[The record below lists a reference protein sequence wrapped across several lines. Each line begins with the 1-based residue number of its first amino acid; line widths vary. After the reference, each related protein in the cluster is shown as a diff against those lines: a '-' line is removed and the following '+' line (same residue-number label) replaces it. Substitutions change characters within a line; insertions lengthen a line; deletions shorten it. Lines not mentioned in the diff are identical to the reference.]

1 MRRRAATYAA
11 ERDRLAHQQAAAVRR
26 APPARKLL
34 TPGPQT
40 AQLLHPIGPEV
51 PGDRHVQQV
60 IDLCIRIGEVL
71 LSSGEGSGETT
82 ETMLRVA
89 DAFGLSAVDVDVT
102 FTADHDL
109 LPPRDGG
116 DADHVDAAGD
126 PPRRWT

>member
-1 MRRRAATYAA
+1 MRR
-11 ERDRLAHQQAAAVRR
+11 
-26 APPARKLL
+26 PARKLL

-40 AQLLHPIGPEV
+40 VQLLHPIGPEV
-51 PGDRHVQQV
+51 PDDRHVQQV

-102 FTADHDL
+102 FTAITNCCH
-109 LPPRDGG
+109 RWM
-116 DADHVDAAGD
+116 AGW
-126 PPRRWT
+126 RRRRSRRCAWSPTAGWT